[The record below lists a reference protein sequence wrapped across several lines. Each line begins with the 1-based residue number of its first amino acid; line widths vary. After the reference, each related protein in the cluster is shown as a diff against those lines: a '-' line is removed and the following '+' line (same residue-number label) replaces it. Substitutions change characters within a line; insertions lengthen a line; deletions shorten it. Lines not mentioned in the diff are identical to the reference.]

1 MDMVK
6 KCLLDEYVFERMK
19 DMSED
24 SGDNLYS
31 GYTYLEFI
39 AWNMSCAAALS
50 QDELNWLVILCKKII
65 NSRISIMDAESCV
78 PMEAAGIY
86 FDPEKNLCIYN
97 DR

>member
-1 MDMVK
+1 MDVIK
-6 KCLLDEYVFERMK
+6 KCLLDEYVFDRMK

-31 GYTYLEFI
+31 DYTYPEFI

-50 QDELNWLVILCKKII
+50 EDELNWLVTLCKKIRNDGI
-65 NSRISIMDAESCV
+65 RIMDAESCV
-78 PMEAAGIY
+78 SMEAAGIY
-86 FDPEKNLCIYN
+86 FNPEKQLCIYN